1 VVFVKNSD
9 WCVEGAK
16 MWENVYREK
25 GVVVIVDE
33 EKDAV
38 EEGRKLERGLEGWF
52 GSVMRT
58 EIGESGSR

>member
-1 VVFVKNSD
+1 MKNSD
-9 WCVEGAK
+9 WWVAGAK

-25 GVVVIVDE
+25 GVVVVDE

-38 EEGRKLERGLEGWF
+38 EEGRRLERGLEGWF